1 MTAEEP
7 SHRIRVE
14 LPAPL
19 LRHAKITT
27 GHEVVLE
34 IDAPVTLRRVL
45 DAVEALHPTLCGCIR
60 DQNSRERRAFIRFFA
75 CNEDLSHDSPDDPLP
90 ADVITGREPLI
101 ILGAIAGG

>member
-1 MTAEEP
+1 MSFERT

-27 GHEVVLE
+27 GHEVSLE
-34 IDAPVTLRRVL
+34 VEAPVTLRRVL
-45 DAVEALHPTLCGCIR
+45 DVLEDAHPALRGCVR
-60 DQNSRERRAFIRFFA
+60 DQNTQERRAFIRFFA
-75 CNEDLSHDSPDDPLP
+75 CEEDLSHDSADAPLP
-90 ADVITGREPLI
+90 DAVVAGREPLI